1 MTQMERPRTIAF
13 LPEAAYGASLNCVAI
28 AQELRDMGHRP
39 VFLCDPGFA
48 GMFRN
53 YGFEELPV
61 ALSPL
66 KSEAEIAD
74 FWQRF
79 IDQHRPHFHLSPLEQ
94 IATYE
99 VPAWNAIVDSAIHA
113 EPALKKALA
122 QLKPDIVCL
131 DNVVYFPAIGRAGCP
146 WVRIVSCAET
156 EIPDANVPPYTSGLP
171 AADQSGWADFRA
183 AYVGALKPVHE
194 RYNAFLVSVGE
205 AKMAP
210 GEFLQ
215 PSPWLNLLL
224 TPQAIA
230 YQRRQPLDPRLFA
243 YIGGAV
249 RSEAP
254 YDLPFFPKHND
265 KPLIYVGFGS
275 LGAADTDLFRRLIE
289 TFAAAP
295 YRVLMSVG
303 PYKDSYEHV
312 PDNVHL
318 EYWYPQPAVIPQV
331 DLFIHHG
338 GNNSLNEALSFGKP
352 SLVMPYC
359 WDGHDNAQRVSEL
372 GLGAK
377 LPRYD
382 WTGPD
387 LLAAIRNLLG
397 DAAMKRRLTRLS
409 RDLAAAD
416 SRRRA
421 ADLILATA
429 GAGTEGARRSAP

>member
-1 MTQMERPRTIAF
+1 MTAPLTIAF

-28 AQELRDMGHRP
+28 AQELRDLGHRP

-53 YGFEELPV
+53 YGFEEVPV
-61 ALSPL
+61 AMSPPR
-66 KSEAEIAD
+66 SESEIAD

-79 IDQHRPHFHLSPLEQ
+79 IDQHRPHFHLSPLQQ

-113 EPALKKALA
+113 EPGLTLALA
-122 QLKPDIVCL
+122 KLKPDVICL
-131 DNVVYFPAIGRAGCP
+131 DNVVFFPAIARAGCP

-156 EIPDANVPPYTSGLP
+156 ELPDADVPPYTSGC
-171 AADQSGWADFRA
+171 AVADRGAWDEFGA
-183 AYVGALKPVHE
+183 AYRRELQPVHD
-194 RYNAFLVSVGE
+194 RYNAFLASVG
-205 AKMAP
+205 AAAMAP

-215 PSPWLNLLL
+215 ASPWLNLLL
-224 TPQAIA
+224 TPEAIR
-230 YQRRQPLDPRLFA
+230 YPRRKPLDPRRFV
-243 YIGGAV
+243 YIGGAL

-265 KPLIYVGFGS
+265 KPLIYIGFGS

-303 PYKDSYEHV
+303 PYKDQYENV
-312 PDNVHL
+312 PDNIHL
-318 EYWYPQPAVIPQV
+318 EYWYPQPSVIPQV

-359 WDGHDNAQRVSEL
+359 WDGHDNAQRVDEL
-372 GLGAK
+372 GLGMK

-382 WTGPD
+382 WRPAD
-387 LLAAIRNLLG
+387 LLAAIRKLLG
-397 DAAMKRRLTRLS
+397 DTAMKRRLKQLRQEIE
-409 RDLAAAD
+409 AAGG
-416 SRRRA
+416 RRRA
-421 ADLILATA
+421 AELIVAAAEA
-429 GAGTEGARRSAP
+429 GKAAPRRSAP

>member
-1 MTQMERPRTIAF
+1 MTAPLTIAF

-28 AQELRDMGHRP
+28 AQELRDLGHRP

-53 YGFEELPV
+53 YGFEEVPV
-61 ALSPL
+61 ALTPL
-66 KSEAEIAD
+66 RSEAEIAD

-79 IDQHRPHFHLSPLEQ
+79 IDQHRPHFHLTPLEQ

-99 VPAWNAIVDSAIHA
+99 APAWSAIVDSAIHA
-113 EPALKKALA
+113 EPALRKALA
-122 QLKPDIVCL
+122 RLKPDAVCL

-146 WVRIVSCAET
+146 WVRIISCAET
-156 EIPDANVPPYTSGLP
+156 ELPDSDVPPYTSGC
-171 AADQSGWADFRA
+171 AADDRAGWDAFRA
-183 AYVGALKPVHE
+183 AYVQALKPVHD
-194 RYNAFLVSVGE
+194 RYNSFLVSVGE

-224 TPQAIA
+224 TPEAIR
-230 YQRRQPLDPRLFA
+230 YRRRRPLDPHYFA
-243 YIGGAV
+243 YVGGAV

-254 YDLPFFPKHND
+254 YELPFFPKHND
-265 KPLIYVGFGS
+265 KPLIYIGFGS

-303 PYKDSYEHV
+303 PYKDQYDNV
-312 PDNVHL
+312 PDNIHL
-318 EYWYPQPAVIPQV
+318 EYWYPQPSVIPQV

-338 GNNSLNEALSFGKP
+338 GNNSLNEALTFAKP

-359 WDGHDNAQRVSEL
+359 WDGHDNAQRVAEL
-372 GLGAK
+372 GLGLK

-382 WTGPD
+382 WRGPD
-387 LLAAIRNLLG
+387 LLAAIRKLLG
-397 DAAMKRRLTRLS
+397 DAGMKRRLKQLRQ
-409 RDLAAAD
+409 DIEAAD
-416 SRRRA
+416 GRRRA
-421 ADLILATA
+421 AALIIAA
-429 GAGTEGARRSAP
+429 AEAGTAAPRRSAP

>member
-1 MTQMERPRTIAF
+1 MTQPLTIAF

-28 AQELRDMGHRP
+28 AQELRDLGHRP

-53 YGFEELPV
+53 YGFEEVPV

-99 VPAWNAIVDSAIHA
+99 APAWNAIVDSAIHA
-113 EPALKKALA
+113 EPALKKALNA
-122 QLKPDIVCL
+122 LKPDIICL

-156 EIPDANVPPYTSGLP
+156 ELPDENVPPYTSGL
-171 AADQSGWADFRA
+171 AAQDRAGWDEFRA
-183 AYVGALKPVHE
+183 AYRRELKLVHD
-194 RYNAFLVSVGE
+194 RYNSFLTGVGE

-215 PSPWLNLLL
+215 ASPWLNLLL
-224 TPQAIA
+224 TPEAIRFERA
-230 YQRRQPLDPRLFA
+230 KPLDGSFA

-249 RSEAP
+249 RAEAP
-254 YDLPFFPKHND
+254 YELPYFPKHNG

-275 LGAADTDLFRRLIE
+275 LGAADTDLFRRLVD

-303 PYKDSYEHV
+303 PYKDSYDQV
-312 PDNVHL
+312 PDNIHL
-318 EYWYPQPAVIPQV
+318 EYWYPQPSVIPQV

-338 GNNSLNEALSFGKP
+338 GNNSLNEALTFGKP

-359 WDGHDNAQRVSEL
+359 WDGHDNAQRVTEL

-382 WTGPD
+382 WKGPD
-387 LLAAIRNLLG
+387 LLAILRRLLG
-397 DAAMKRRLTRLS
+397 DGAMKRRLKQLS
-409 RDLAAAD
+409 QDLQAANN
-416 SRRRA
+416 RRRA
-421 ADLILATA
+421 AELIVATA
-429 GAGTEGARRSAP
+429 QAATARRQGFAR

>member
-1 MTQMERPRTIAF
+1 MTGPLTIAF

-28 AQELRDMGHRP
+28 AQELRDLGHRP

-53 YGFEELPV
+53 YGFDEEPV
-61 ALSPL
+61 AMSPL
-66 KSEAEIAD
+66 KSDAEIAD

-113 EPALKKALA
+113 EPALRKALNK
-122 QLKPDIVCL
+122 LKPDVICL
-131 DNVVYFPAIGRAGCP
+131 DNVVFFPAIAHAGCP

-156 EIPDANVPPYTSGLP
+156 ELPDADVPPYTSGL
-171 AADQSGWADFRA
+171 AAGDRAGWEDFHATYRRE
-183 AYVGALKPVHE
+183 LKPVHD

-205 AKMAP
+205 APMAAA
-210 GEFLQ
+210 EFLQ
-215 PSPWLNLLL
+215 ASPWLNLVL
-224 TPQAIA
+224 TPEALR
-230 YQRRQPLDPRLFA
+230 YQRRRPLDPHTFA

-249 RSEAP
+249 RNEAP

-275 LGAADTDLFRRLIE
+275 LGAADTDLFRRLID

-303 PYKDSYEHV
+303 PHKDQYENV
-312 PDNVHL
+312 PDNIHL
-318 EYWYPQPAVIPQV
+318 EYWYPQPSVIPQV

-338 GNNSLNEALSFGKP
+338 GNNSLNEALTFGKP

-359 WDGHDNAQRVSEL
+359 WDGHDNAQRAEEL
-372 GLGAK
+372 GLGAR

-382 WTGPD
+382 WRGPE
-387 LLAAIRNLLG
+387 LLAAIRKLLG
-397 DAAMKRRLTRLS
+397 DGAMKRRLKQLS
-409 RDLAAAD
+409 QDLQAVNN
-416 SRRRA
+416 RRRA
-421 ADLILATA
+421 AELIVGTA
-429 GAGTEGARRSAP
+429 KAEAMTSRRSAR

>member
-1 MTQMERPRTIAF
+1 
-13 LPEAAYGASLNCVAI
+13 
-28 AQELRDMGHRP
+28 
-39 VFLCDPGFA
+39 
-48 GMFRN
+48 
-53 YGFEELPV
+53 
-61 ALSPL
+61 
-66 KSEAEIAD
+66 IAD

-79 IDQHRPHFHLSPLEQ
+79 IDQHRPHFHLTPREQ

-99 VPAWNAIVDSAIHA
+99 LPAWNAIVDSAIHA
-113 EPALKKALA
+113 EPALRKALA
-122 QLKPDIVCL
+122 RLKPDAICL
-131 DNVVYFPAIGRAGCP
+131 DNVVFFPAIAHAGCP

-156 EIPDANVPPYTSGLP
+156 EIPDDNVPPYTSGLP
-171 AADQSGWADFRA
+171 AADQRDWGAFRA
-183 AYVGALKPVHE
+183 AYRDTLKPVHD

-205 AKMAP
+205 PKLAP

-215 PSPWLNLLL
+215 QSPWLNLLL
-224 TPQAIA
+224 TPEAIA
-230 YQRRQPLDPRLFA
+230 YQRRQPLDPRRFA

-254 YDLPFFPKHND
+254 YELPYFPQHND

-312 PDNVHL
+312 PDNIHL

-338 GNNSLNEALSFGKP
+338 GNNSLNEALTFGKP

-359 WDGHDNAQRVSEL
+359 WDGHDNAQRVTEL
-372 GLGAK
+372 GLGRS
-377 LPRYD
+377 LTRYD
-382 WTGPD
+382 WSGPE
-387 LLAAIRNLLG
+387 LLAAVRGLLE
-397 DAAMKRRLTRLS
+397 DAAMQRRL
-409 RDLAAAD
+409 RDLSARMRTESA
-416 SRRRA
+416 RRRA
-421 ADLILATA
+421 AELILATA
-429 GAGTEGARRSAP
+429 EAGVVPRAPHRGATAPAR

>member
-1 MTQMERPRTIAF
+1 MSGKLTIAF

-28 AQELRDMGHRP
+28 AQELRELGHRP

-53 YGFEELPV
+53 YGFDEVPV
-61 ALSPL
+61 AMSPL
-66 KSEAEIAD
+66 KSDAEIAD

-79 IDQHRPHFHLSPLEQ
+79 IDQHRPHFRLSPLAQ

-113 EPALKKALA
+113 EPGLKKALA
-122 QLKPDIVCL
+122 ALKPDAVCL

-146 WVRIVSCAET
+146 WIRIVSCAET
-156 EIPDANVPPYTSGLP
+156 ELPDEDVPPYTSGC
-171 AADQSGWADFRA
+171 AAEDRAGWEEFRA
-183 AYVGALKPVHE
+183 AYLQALKPVHD
-194 RYNAFLVSVGE
+194 RYNAFLTSVGE
-205 AKMAP
+205 ARMAA

-224 TPQAIA
+224 TPEQIRFRRRKPLD
-230 YQRRQPLDPRLFA
+230 QRRFA

-254 YDLPFFPKHND
+254 YELPFFPKHND

-275 LGAADTDLFRRLIE
+275 LGAADTDLFTRLIE
-289 TFAAAP
+289 TFASAP

-303 PYKDSYEHV
+303 PYKDNYENV
-312 PDNVHL
+312 PDNIHL
-318 EYWYPQPAVIPQV
+318 EYWYPQPSVIPQV

-338 GNNSLNEALSFGKP
+338 GNNSLNEALTFGKP

-359 WDGHDNAQRVSEL
+359 WDGHDNAQRAEEL
-372 GLGAK
+372 GLGQK

-382 WTGPD
+382 WRGVE
-387 LLAAIRNLLG
+387 LLAAVRRLLG
-397 DAAMKRRLTRLS
+397 DGAMKKRLKQLS
-409 RDLAAAD
+409 QELQGQD

-421 ADLILATA
+421 AELIVAA
-429 GAGTEGARRSAP
+429 ASEAAAPKRSAQ

>member
-1 MTQMERPRTIAF
+1 MTKPLTIAF

-28 AQELRDMGHRP
+28 AQELRELGHRP

-53 YGFEELPV
+53 YGFDEEPV
-61 ALSPL
+61 AMSPL
-66 KSEAEIAD
+66 KSDAEIAD

-113 EPALKKALA
+113 EPALRKAL
-122 QLKPDIVCL
+122 QRLKPDIICL
-131 DNVVYFPAIGRAGCP
+131 DNVVFFPAIAHAGCP

-156 EIPDANVPPYTSGLP
+156 ELPDEDVPPYTSGL
-171 AADQSGWADFRA
+171 AAEDRAGWEDFRA
-183 AYVGALKPVHE
+183 AHRRELKPVHD
-194 RYNAFLVSVGE
+194 RYNAFLTSVGE
-205 AKMAP
+205 ARMAP
-210 GEFLQ
+210 AEFLQ
-215 PSPWLNLLL
+215 ASPWLKLVL
-224 TPQAIA
+224 TPEAIR
-230 YQRRQPLDPRLFA
+230 YQRRRPLDPQTFA

-249 RSEAP
+249 RNEAP

-275 LGAADTDLFRRLIE
+275 LGAADTDLFRRLID

-303 PYKDSYEHV
+303 PYKDQYENV
-312 PDNVHL
+312 PDNIHL
-318 EYWYPQPAVIPQV
+318 EYWYPQPSVIPQV

-338 GNNSLNEALSFGKP
+338 GNNSLNEAITFGKP

-359 WDGHDNAQRVSEL
+359 WDGHDNAQRAEEL
-372 GLGAK
+372 GLGAR

-382 WTGPD
+382 WKASD
-387 LLAAIRNLLG
+387 LLASVRKLLG
-397 DAAMKRRLTRLS
+397 DTAMKKRLKQLS
-409 RDLAAAD
+409 TDLRAVNN
-416 SRRRA
+416 RKRA
-421 ADLILATA
+421 AELIVATA
-429 GAGTEGARRSAP
+429 TPETPAARRSAR

>member
-1 MTQMERPRTIAF
+1 MNRPLTIAF

-53 YGFEELPV
+53 YGFDEVPV

-79 IDQHRPHFHLSPLEQ
+79 IDQHRPHFHLSPLDQ

-113 EPALKKALA
+113 EPALRKALA
-122 QLKPDIVCL
+122 QLKPDAVCL

-171 AADQSGWADFRA
+171 AGDRRDWAAFRA
-183 AYVGALKPVHE
+183 AYLRELQPVHD

-215 PSPWLNLLL
+215 ESPWLNLLL
-224 TPQAIA
+224 TAEAI
-230 YQRRQPLDPRLFA
+230 RFPREKPLDPRRFA
-243 YIGGAV
+243 YVGGAV

-254 YDLPFFPKHND
+254 YELPFFPKHND

-312 PDNVHL
+312 PDNIHL
-318 EYWYPQPAVIPQV
+318 EYWYPQPSVIPQV

-338 GNNSLNEALSFGKP
+338 GNNSLNEALTFGKP

-359 WDGHDNAQRVSEL
+359 WDGHDNAQRVAEL
-372 GLGAK
+372 GLGAR

-382 WTGPD
+382 WAGAQ
-387 LLAAIRNLLG
+387 LLATVGGLLEDG
-397 DAAMKRRLTRLS
+397 RLRRRLQDISAGLRAANS
-409 RDLAAAD
+409 RRHAAALIV
-416 SRRRA
+416 A
-421 ADLILATA
+421 AAE
-429 GAGTEGARRSAP
+429 AGTAAPRRSAP

>member
-1 MTQMERPRTIAF
+1 MTKPLTIAF

-28 AQELRDMGHRP
+28 AQELRDLGHRP

-53 YGFEELPV
+53 YGFEEV
-61 ALSPL
+61 AVSLSPL

-79 IDQHRPHFHLSPLEQ
+79 IDQHRPHFHLSPLQQ

-99 VPAWNAIVDSAIHA
+99 APAWNAIVDSAIHA
-113 EPALKKALA
+113 EPALRKALA
-122 QLKPDIVCL
+122 RLKPDAICL
-131 DNVVYFPAIGRAGCP
+131 DNVVFFPAIAHAGCP

-156 EIPDANVPPYTSGLP
+156 ELADPDVPPYTSGC
-171 AADQSGWADFRA
+171 AAEDRAGWEEFRA
-183 AYVGALKPVHE
+183 AYLHELRPVHD

-205 AKMAP
+205 AKLAP

-215 PSPWLNLLL
+215 ASPWLNLLL
-224 TPQAIA
+224 TPEQLR
-230 YQRRQPLDPRLFA
+230 YQRRRPLDPRSFA
-243 YIGGAV
+243 YVGGAV

-254 YDLPFFPKHND
+254 YELPFFPKHND

-275 LGAADTDLFRRLIE
+275 LGAADTDLFQRLIE
-289 TFAAAP
+289 TFAGAP

-318 EYWYPQPAVIPQV
+318 EYWYPQPSVIPQV

-338 GNNSLNEALSFGKP
+338 GNNSLNEALTFGKP

-359 WDGHDNAQRVSEL
+359 WDGHDNAQRVQEL
-372 GLGAK
+372 GLGQR

-382 WTGPD
+382 WKGPE
-387 LLAAIRNLLG
+387 LLAAIRRLLG
-397 DAAMKRRLTRLS
+397 DAGMKRRLKQLS
-409 RDLAAAD
+409 QDLQAANA
-416 SRRRA
+416 RRRA
-421 ADLILATA
+421 ADLIVATA
-429 GAGTEGARRSAP
+429 EAAAAQSRRSAP

>member
-1 MTQMERPRTIAF
+1 MSKPLTVAF

-28 AQELRDMGHRP
+28 AQELRDLGHRP

-53 YGFEELPV
+53 YGFDEEPV
-61 ALSPL
+61 AMSPL
-66 KSEAEIAD
+66 KSDAEIAD

-79 IDQHRPHFHLSPLEQ
+79 INQHRPHFHLSPLEQ

-99 VPAWNAIVDSAIHA
+99 APAWNAIVDSAIHA
-113 EPALKKALA
+113 EPALRKALA
-122 QLKPDIVCL
+122 KLKPDVICL
-131 DNVVYFPAIGRAGCP
+131 DNVVFFPAVAHAGCP

-156 EIPDANVPPYTSGLP
+156 ELPDEDVPPYTSGL
-171 AADQSGWADFRA
+171 AAGDRAGWEDFRA
-183 AYVGALKPVHE
+183 AYRRTLKPVHD

-205 AKMAP
+205 APMAAA
-210 GEFLQ
+210 EFLQ
-215 PSPWLNLLL
+215 ASPWLNLVL
-224 TPQAIA
+224 TPEALR
-230 YQRRQPLDPRLFA
+230 YQRRRPLDPHTFA

-249 RSEAP
+249 RNEAP

-275 LGAADTDLFRRLIE
+275 LGAADTDLFRRLID

-303 PYKDSYEHV
+303 PYKDQYENV
-312 PDNVHL
+312 PDNIHL
-318 EYWYPQPAVIPQV
+318 EYWYPQPSVIPQA

-338 GNNSLNEALSFGKP
+338 GNNSLNEALTFGKP

-359 WDGHDNAQRVSEL
+359 WDGHDNARRAEEL
-372 GLGAK
+372 GLGAR

-382 WTGPD
+382 WKGPE
-387 LLAAIRNLLG
+387 LLAAVRKLLG
-397 DAAMKRRLTRLS
+397 DGAMKRRLKQLS
-409 RDLAAAD
+409 GDLRAVNN
-416 SRRRA
+416 RRRA
-421 ADLILATA
+421 AELIVGTA
-429 GAGTEGARRSAP
+429 KAESPAARRQAQ

>member
-1 MTQMERPRTIAF
+1 MTAPLTIAF

-28 AQELRDMGHRP
+28 AQELRDLGHRP

-53 YGFEELPV
+53 YGFEEVPV
-61 ALSPL
+61 ALTPL
-66 KSEAEIAD
+66 RSEAEIAD

-79 IDQHRPHFHLSPLEQ
+79 IDQHRPHFHLTPLEQ

-99 VPAWNAIVDSAIHA
+99 APAWSAIVDSAIHA
-113 EPALKKALA
+113 EPALRKALA
-122 QLKPDIVCL
+122 QLKPDAVCL

-146 WVRIVSCAET
+146 WVRIISCAET
-156 EIPDANVPPYTSGLP
+156 ELPDADVPPYTSGC
-171 AADQSGWADFRA
+171 AADDRAGWEDFRA
-183 AYVGALKPVHE
+183 AYVQALKPVHD
-194 RYNAFLVSVGE
+194 RYNSFLVSVGE

-224 TPQAIA
+224 TPEAIR
-230 YQRRQPLDPRLFA
+230 YQRRRPLDPHYFA
-243 YIGGAV
+243 YVGGAV

-254 YDLPFFPKHND
+254 YELPFFPKHND
-265 KPLIYVGFGS
+265 KPLIYIGFGS

-303 PYKDSYEHV
+303 PYKDQYDNV
-312 PDNVHL
+312 PDNIHL

-338 GNNSLNEALSFGKP
+338 GNNSLNEALTFAKP

-359 WDGHDNAQRVSEL
+359 WDGHDNAQRVTEL
-372 GLGAK
+372 GLGLK

-382 WTGPD
+382 WRGPD
-387 LLAAIRNLLG
+387 LLAAIRKLLG
-397 DAAMKRRLTRLS
+397 DAGMKRRLKQLRQ
-409 RDLAAAD
+409 DIEAAD
-416 SRRRA
+416 GRRRA
-421 ADLILATA
+421 AALIIAAAEA
-429 GAGTEGARRSAP
+429 GKAAPRRSAP